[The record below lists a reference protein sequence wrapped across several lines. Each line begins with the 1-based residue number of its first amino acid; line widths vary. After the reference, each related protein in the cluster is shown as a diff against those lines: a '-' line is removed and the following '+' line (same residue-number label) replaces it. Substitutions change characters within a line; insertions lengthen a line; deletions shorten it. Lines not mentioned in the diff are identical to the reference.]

1 MAIIAKSKGNSV
13 PVSEGVHTGV
23 CIWVIDLGEQY
34 NKMFDNT
41 SRKVMLTWEI
51 PDETIVVEGEE
62 KPRVI
67 SKEYTLSLGEKAVL
81 RQHLEAWRG
90 KKFTEDERRGFDLAN
105 ILGKS
110 CQLQVLHND
119 KGYAQIGSVMALP
132 KGMAQ
137 LEPEGDTIYFDLENP
152 GCVAVMDKLPGW
164 IQDKIKASSTYQNLV
179 GANVDSDG
187 YQEIDDDDKD
197 LPF

>member
-67 SKEYTLSLGEKAVL
+67 SKEYTLSLNEKAIL

-90 KKFTEDERRGFDLAN
+90 KKFTEDELGGFDLAN
-105 ILGKS
+105 VLGKS

-119 KGYAQIGSVMALP
+119 KGYAQIGSIMSLP

-137 LEPEGDTIYFDLENP
+137 LEPEGETIYFDLEDP
-152 GCVAVMDKLPGW
+152 GCLAIMDKIPEW
-164 IQDKIKASSTYQNLV
+164 IRDKIKASSTYQNLV